1 MRGNG
6 FWMNSV
12 AVWVMCGLFAASARG
27 QQTGVVNADHVNVR
41 GQASLRSEVV
51 TQLNSGDS
59 VVILETI
66 SSETTGEEVGQWYR
80 IALPTTAETWVSSA
94 YIDPATQTVKA
105 TRLNVRSGPG
115 QAFSVLGRI
124 VKDTAVTEK
133 ERKGDWVRIDPPTG
147 TYGFVAAM
155 LVDTGTGGAVPAP
168 VPSPEE
174 NPSTARP
181 ETLGSPAIST
191 PVASSN
197 PGSESGSV
205 RSAPEPAPEPIG
217 GTVVPIPIEP
227 DPEFVTSDPVFESTA
242 PAIEPPA
249 ELWRPEPEPGPGSV
263 VLVPAASG
271 LLPRRIVTREGLVK
285 RALSIQAP
293 TGFGL
298 ESIDTG
304 KLINY
309 LDPDS
314 LGIKLD
320 QYRNR
325 RIRVRGEEFVDRRW
339 PGTPILRIENIR
351 QLR

>member
-6 FWMNSV
+6 FWMNSA

-27 QQTGVVNADHVNVR
+27 QQTGVVNANHVNVR

-51 TQLNSGDS
+51 TQLDSGDS

-66 SSETTGEEVGQWYR
+66 SKEATGEEVGQWYR

-124 VKDTAVTEK
+124 AKDTAVTEK

-147 TYGFVAAM
+147 AYGFVAAT
-155 LVDTGTGGAVPAP
+155 LVDTGTAGPVPAP
-168 VPSPEE
+168 AE
-174 NPSTARP
+174 NPSTAGP

-197 PGSESGSV
+197 PGSGSESGSV
-205 RSAPEPAPEPIG
+205 RSATEPEPEPLG

-227 DPEFVTSDPVFESTA
+227 DPEFVTSDPVFESAA
-242 PAIEPPA
+242 PAIETPA
-249 ELWRPEPEPGPGSV
+249 ELWRQEPEPGPESV
-263 VLVPAASG
+263 VLVPAASS